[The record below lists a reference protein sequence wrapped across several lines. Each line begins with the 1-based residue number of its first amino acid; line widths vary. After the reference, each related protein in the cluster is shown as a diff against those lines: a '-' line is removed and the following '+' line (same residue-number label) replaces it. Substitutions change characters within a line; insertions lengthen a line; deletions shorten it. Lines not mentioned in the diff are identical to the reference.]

1 MIPSTISSPGAT
13 RHVAGGG
20 RLQIFSAGPLGN
32 SPSPHPSPPVG
43 GRVRGFWYYVLGIS
57 VLG

>member
-13 RHVAGGG
+13 RHVA
-20 RLQIFSAGPLGN
+20 LH
-32 SPSPHPSPPVG
+32 SPSPHPSSPVG